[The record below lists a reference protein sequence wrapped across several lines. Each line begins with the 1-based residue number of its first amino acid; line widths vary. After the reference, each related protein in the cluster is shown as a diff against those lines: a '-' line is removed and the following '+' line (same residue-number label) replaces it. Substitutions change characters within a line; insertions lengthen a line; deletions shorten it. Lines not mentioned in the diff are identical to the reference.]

1 MDAVQVDPKH
11 HKIEFENERVRVLRV
26 VFGAGET
33 SPEHEHPARVTVF
46 LHDYQTTNRLADG
59 STDQRRRRAGDTE
72 WRPPVKHVPHADV
85 AYENIHVEIKPH
97 APNHAPLTLPLDA
110 VRLDPKHY
118 TIDFENEHVRVVRI
132 VYGPKEHSVR
142 HEHAEGV
149 LVLLTDLHLR
159 VTRLDGTTVDERG
172 KANEVSWRAAATH
185 VFENLS
191 QQSLKAILIELK

>member
-85 AYENIHVEIKPH
+85 DYENIQVEIKPH
-97 APNHAPLTLPLDA
+97 AARHAPLMLPLDP
-110 VRLDPKHY
+110 VLLDPKHY
-118 TIDFENEHVRVVRI
+118 GVDFENEYVRVVRI

-142 HEHAEGV
+142 HEHGGGV
-149 LVLLTDLHLR
+149 LVLLTDLHVRL
-159 VTRLDGTTVDERG
+159 TREDGTTTEERG
-172 KANEVSWRAAATH
+172 KATEVSWRAPATH
-185 VFENLS
+185 ILENLS
-191 QQSLKAILIELK
+191 QHSLKAILIELK